1 MIPLSDKDID
11 ISKNEKDQIVESM
24 TREFPNSVYKRMTG
38 LLQNAGYTIQ
48 QKAHQWAEFN
58 PGRVFASLMQNI
70 LFWLKMKWLWS
81 HTDGKKKL
89 KKRTKKEK
97 QVTSLYVKYFY
108 SSRKW

>member
-48 QKAHQWAEFN
+48 QKAHQ
-58 PGRVFASLMQNI
+58 
-70 LFWLKMKWLWS
+70 
-81 HTDGKKKL
+81 
-89 KKRTKKEK
+89 
-97 QVTSLYVKYFY
+97 
-108 SSRKW
+108 